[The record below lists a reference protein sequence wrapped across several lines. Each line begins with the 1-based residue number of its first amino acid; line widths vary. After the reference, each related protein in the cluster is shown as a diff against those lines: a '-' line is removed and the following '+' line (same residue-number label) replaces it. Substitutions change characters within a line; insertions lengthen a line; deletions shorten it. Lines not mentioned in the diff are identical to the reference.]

1 MKRFAQLLPLSLVL
15 ALAAFAAQAQTP
27 AAEPAVSPAE
37 PEVIEVRGPADEA
50 VAAADADETTRAA
63 PRDAHC
69 LRETGTRIKRRDKNG
84 CISAFG
90 RAYTRDELERTG
102 HNDLGSALSTL
113 DPAVGGR

>member
-1 MKRFAQLLPLSLVL
+1 MKRIALSLVL
-15 ALAAFAAQAQTP
+15 AVAAFAAQAQTP
-27 AAEPAVSPAE
+27 AAEPATPPAE
-37 PEVIEVRGPADEA
+37 PEVIEVRGPADDTVATTDEA
-50 VAAADADETTRAA
+50 TRAA

-90 RAYTRDELERTG
+90 RAYTRDDLERTG

>member
-50 VAAADADETTRAA
+50 VAAADETTRAA